1 MKVILLE
8 TIPALGQEGEVKE
21 VADGYATNYLLP
33 NKKALLATGQ
43 NVSHLKAVA
52 DKHQADSQ
60 AVLAKAAKIRKILEE
75 QTLEFSGK
83 VSEKDNLFSAIHN
96 SDIIG
101 EIKKKFGVTLD
112 EKWFGGQ
119 RSFKH
124 IGEYKTSIYL
134 PGNQKFSINI
144 KIKPATN

>member
-8 TIPALGQEGEVKE
+8 TIPALGQAGEIKD
-21 VADGYATNYLLP
+21 VADGYATNYLVP
-33 NKKALLATGQ
+33 QKMAILATAQ
-43 NVSHLKAVA
+43 NMAKTKAVA
-52 DKHQADSQ
+52 DKQASQ
-60 AVLAKAAKIRKILEE
+60 NADQLAKAAKIRQILEG
-75 QTLEFSGK
+75 QTLEFTGK
-83 VSEKDNLFSAIHN
+83 VSEKENLFSAVHN

-101 EIKKKFGVTLD
+101 EIKKKFGVSLD

-124 IGEYKTSIYL
+124 TGDYKTSIYL

-144 KIKPATN
+144 KIKAAKN